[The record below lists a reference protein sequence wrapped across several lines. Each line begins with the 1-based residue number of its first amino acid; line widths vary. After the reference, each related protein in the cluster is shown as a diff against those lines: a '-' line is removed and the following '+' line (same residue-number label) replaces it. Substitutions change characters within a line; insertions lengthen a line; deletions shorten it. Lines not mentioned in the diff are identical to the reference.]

1 MRESVMASS
10 PDVVEYIC
18 FQLRHAGDISFR
30 KMFGDYG
37 LYCGRTFFGLV
48 CDNQLY
54 VKITES
60 GLKMFPQQEQGCPY
74 PGARPHFLVT
84 DLDDDRTLS
93 SLVRET
99 CSILAVPS
107 VLEGKKKKASGE
119 KEAGALR
126 RLPAGNGCWR
136 GRLFPGSFRSGQRGE
151 VLLQA
156 GGGGLRG
163 FVVGLREFVHGL
175 RQGFKVGFRYFAP
188 FCLALFQS
196 GDFLLRS
203 ASFDKSLFAFRA
215 ARGSSNSLTEGTAV
229 LRRMMAVTASRG
241 SDWIR
246 ACTISLVF
254 SNHASKA
261 SHMVCA
267 SSSFVFSSEV

>member
-1 MRESVMASS
+1 MREFVMASS

-93 SLVRET
+93 SLVRGDMLHSG
-99 CSILAVPS
+99 CSVCS
-107 VLEGKKKKASGE
+107 GGE
-119 KEAGALR
+119 KEKGVR
-126 RLPAGNGCWR
+126 
-136 GRLFPGSFRSGQRGE
+136 
-151 VLLQA
+151 
-156 GGGGLRG
+156 
-163 FVVGLREFVHGL
+163 
-175 RQGFKVGFRYFAP
+175 
-188 FCLALFQS
+188 
-196 GDFLLRS
+196 
-203 ASFDKSLFAFRA
+203 
-215 ARGSSNSLTEGTAV
+215 
-229 LRRMMAVTASRG
+229 
-241 SDWIR
+241 
-246 ACTISLVF
+246 
-254 SNHASKA
+254 
-261 SHMVCA
+261 
-267 SSSFVFSSEV
+267 

>member
-1 MRESVMASS
+1 MTPWGMLRLFPSITEILIPAGSFPGRHLLLAADGGGMRESVMASS

-54 VKITES
+54 VKITEP

-119 KEAGALR
+119 KRSR
-126 RLPAGNGCWR
+126 RP
-136 GRLFPGSFRSGQRGE
+136 
-151 VLLQA
+151 
-156 GGGGLRG
+156 
-163 FVVGLREFVHGL
+163 
-175 RQGFKVGFRYFAP
+175 
-188 FCLALFQS
+188 
-196 GDFLLRS
+196 
-203 ASFDKSLFAFRA
+203 
-215 ARGSSNSLTEGTAV
+215 
-229 LRRMMAVTASRG
+229 
-241 SDWIR
+241 
-246 ACTISLVF
+246 
-254 SNHASKA
+254 
-261 SHMVCA
+261 
-267 SSSFVFSSEV
+267 

>member
-1 MRESVMASS
+1 MRESGMASS

-54 VKITES
+54 VKITE
-60 GLKMFPQQEQGCPY
+60 P
-74 PGARPHFLVT
+74 ARPHFLVT

-119 KEAGALR
+119 KRSR
-126 RLPAGNGCWR
+126 RP
-136 GRLFPGSFRSGQRGE
+136 
-151 VLLQA
+151 
-156 GGGGLRG
+156 
-163 FVVGLREFVHGL
+163 
-175 RQGFKVGFRYFAP
+175 
-188 FCLALFQS
+188 
-196 GDFLLRS
+196 
-203 ASFDKSLFAFRA
+203 
-215 ARGSSNSLTEGTAV
+215 
-229 LRRMMAVTASRG
+229 
-241 SDWIR
+241 
-246 ACTISLVF
+246 
-254 SNHASKA
+254 
-261 SHMVCA
+261 
-267 SSSFVFSSEV
+267 

>member
-1 MRESVMASS
+1 MREFVMASS

-84 DLDDDRTLS
+84 DRDDDRTLS

-119 KEAGALR
+119 K
-126 RLPAGNGCWR
+126 
-136 GRLFPGSFRSGQRGE
+136 RSR
-151 VLLQA
+151 
-156 GGGGLRG
+156 
-163 FVVGLREFVHGL
+163 H
-175 RQGFKVGFRYFAP
+175 P
-188 FCLALFQS
+188 
-196 GDFLLRS
+196 
-203 ASFDKSLFAFRA
+203 
-215 ARGSSNSLTEGTAV
+215 
-229 LRRMMAVTASRG
+229 
-241 SDWIR
+241 
-246 ACTISLVF
+246 
-254 SNHASKA
+254 
-261 SHMVCA
+261 
-267 SSSFVFSSEV
+267 

>member
-54 VKITES
+54 VKITEP

-84 DLDDDRTLS
+84 ELDDDRILS

-99 CSILAVPS
+99 CSVLAVPS
-107 VLEGKKKKASGE
+107 VLEGKKKRRPVKKKQAPLDACRQEMAAGE
-119 KEAGALR
+119 EGY
-126 RLPAGNGCWR
+126 
-136 GRLFPGSFRSGQRGE
+136 F
-151 VLLQA
+151 
-156 GGGGLRG
+156 
-163 FVVGLREFVHGL
+163 REFPERPG
-175 RQGFKVGFRYFAP
+175 R
-188 FCLALFQS
+188 
-196 GDFLLRS
+196 
-203 ASFDKSLFAFRA
+203 
-215 ARGSSNSLTEGTAV
+215 RGSSSGWRRRFAW
-229 LRRMMAVTASRG
+229 LRCRTP
-241 SDWIR
+241 
-246 ACTISLVF
+246 
-254 SNHASKA
+254 
-261 SHMVCA
+261 
-267 SSSFVFSSEV
+267 

>member
-48 CDNQLY
+48 CDNQ
-54 VKITES
+54 
-60 GLKMFPQQEQGCPY
+60 MFPQQEQGCPY

-119 KEAGALR
+119 KRSR
-126 RLPAGNGCWR
+126 RP
-136 GRLFPGSFRSGQRGE
+136 
-151 VLLQA
+151 
-156 GGGGLRG
+156 
-163 FVVGLREFVHGL
+163 
-175 RQGFKVGFRYFAP
+175 
-188 FCLALFQS
+188 
-196 GDFLLRS
+196 
-203 ASFDKSLFAFRA
+203 
-215 ARGSSNSLTEGTAV
+215 
-229 LRRMMAVTASRG
+229 
-241 SDWIR
+241 
-246 ACTISLVF
+246 
-254 SNHASKA
+254 
-261 SHMVCA
+261 
-267 SSSFVFSSEV
+267 

>member
-54 VKITES
+54 VKITEP

-84 DLDDDRTLS
+84 ELDNDRILS

-99 CSILAVPS
+99 CSVLAVPS
-107 VLEGKKKKASGE
+107 VLEGKKKRASGE
-119 KEAGALR
+119 KRSR
-126 RLPAGNGCWR
+126 RP
-136 GRLFPGSFRSGQRGE
+136 
-151 VLLQA
+151 
-156 GGGGLRG
+156 
-163 FVVGLREFVHGL
+163 
-175 RQGFKVGFRYFAP
+175 
-188 FCLALFQS
+188 
-196 GDFLLRS
+196 
-203 ASFDKSLFAFRA
+203 
-215 ARGSSNSLTEGTAV
+215 
-229 LRRMMAVTASRG
+229 
-241 SDWIR
+241 
-246 ACTISLVF
+246 
-254 SNHASKA
+254 
-261 SHMVCA
+261 
-267 SSSFVFSSEV
+267 